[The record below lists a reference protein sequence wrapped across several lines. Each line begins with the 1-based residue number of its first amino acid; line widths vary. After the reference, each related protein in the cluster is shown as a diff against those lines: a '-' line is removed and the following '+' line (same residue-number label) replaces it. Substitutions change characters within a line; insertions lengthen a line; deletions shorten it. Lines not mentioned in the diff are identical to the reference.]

1 MGDSVAG
8 GSIAGSFTSMNDA
21 KSHSNSLTSKGT
33 KKAKKRRVVK
43 TEEELEEEKRM
54 YESLYAINFTRMY
67 VLTHTQTQIL
77 TPTTHA
83 YRYFELPRKVHT

>member
-8 GSIAGSFTSMNDA
+8 GSIAGSFTSISDA
-21 KSHSNSLTSKGT
+21 KSHSLTSKGT

-67 VLTHTQTQIL
+67 VLTHTQT
-77 TPTTHA
+77 
-83 YRYFELPRKVHT
+83 